1 MTELTVTS
9 VSPACGRF
17 ASASVAASWDP
28 IQSGSPSPC
37 PAMNM
42 LPLTALLVA
51 VVASTSAL
59 PARAADTPSAAS
71 DCVQLGSDQQ
81 LVRAGASRNILLRN
95 GQDHYVVHF
104 QDDCSAAGYSRK
116 LSFSTDGQ
124 QGLLCA
130 AGRSQLH
137 TDSSRCTVAQIEPV
151 DEATFKKKARQRS
164 R

>member
-1 MTELTVTS
+1 
-9 VSPACGRF
+9 
-17 ASASVAASWDP
+17 
-28 IQSGSPSPC
+28 
-37 PAMNM
+37 MNM

-51 VVASTSAL
+51 LAVSAGAA
-59 PARAADTPSAAS
+59 PVHAADTLSTSS

-116 LSFSTDGQ
+116 LSFATDGQ

-130 AGRSQLH
+130 AGRSQLL
-137 TDSSRCTVAQIEPV
+137 TDSSRCIVSQIEPV
-151 DEATFKKKARQRS
+151 DEATIKKKARQRS

>member
-1 MTELTVTS
+1 
-9 VSPACGRF
+9 
-17 ASASVAASWDP
+17 
-28 IQSGSPSPC
+28 
-37 PAMNM
+37 MNM

-51 VVASTSAL
+51 LAVSASAL
-59 PARAADTPSAAS
+59 PAHAADAPAAANAA
-71 DCVQLGSDQQ
+71 DCIQLGSDQQ

-95 GQDHYVVHF
+95 GQDHYLVHF

-116 LSFSTDGQ
+116 LSFATDGQ

-130 AGRSQLH
+130 AGRSQLN
-137 TDSSRCTVAQIEPV
+137 TDSSRCIVSQLEPV

>member
-1 MTELTVTS
+1 MRQIRICIRGGIVG
-9 VSPACGRF
+9 P
-17 ASASVAASWDP
+17 DP
-28 IQSGSPSPC
+28 VRIAIPC

-42 LPLTALLVA
+42 PSLTALLIA
-51 VVASTSAL
+51 LVASASAL
-59 PARAADTPSAAS
+59 PARAADTPTAANAA
-71 DCVQLGSDQQ
+71 DCIQLGGDQQ

-116 LSFSTDGQ
+116 LSFATDGQ

-130 AGRSQLH
+130 AGRSQLL
-137 TDSSRCTVAQIEPV
+137 TDSSRCIVSQIEPV

>member
-1 MTELTVTS
+1 
-9 VSPACGRF
+9 
-17 ASASVAASWDP
+17 
-28 IQSGSPSPC
+28 
-37 PAMNM
+37 MNM

-51 VVASTSAL
+51 LAVSASAA
-59 PARAADTPSAAS
+59 PVHAADTLSTSS

-116 LSFSTDGQ
+116 LSFATDGQ

-130 AGRSQLH
+130 AGRSQLN
-137 TDSSRCTVAQIEPV
+137 TDSSRCILSQIEPV

>member
-1 MTELTVTS
+1 MTERTVTS

-17 ASASVAASWDP
+17 DPARVAASWEP

-51 VVASTSAL
+51 VVASASAS

-71 DCVQLGSDQQ
+71 NCVQLGSDQQ

-116 LSFSTDGQ
+116 LSFSTEGQ
-124 QGLLCA
+124 QGLLCT
-130 AGRSQLH
+130 AGRSQLQ

-151 DEATFKKKARQRS
+151 DAATFKKKARQRS

>member
-1 MTELTVTS
+1 
-9 VSPACGRF
+9 
-17 ASASVAASWDP
+17 
-28 IQSGSPSPC
+28 
-37 PAMNM
+37 MNM
-42 LPLTALLVA
+42 LPLTVLLVA
-51 VVASTSAL
+51 LAVSASAA
-59 PARAADTPSAAS
+59 PVHAADTLSTPS

-81 LVRAGASRNILLRN
+81 LVRAGASRNVLLRN

-116 LSFSTDGQ
+116 LSFATDGQ

-130 AGRSQLH
+130 AGRSQLN
-137 TDSSRCTVAQIEPV
+137 TDSSRCIVSQIEPV

>member
-1 MTELTVTS
+1 LRQIRICIRGGIVGT
-9 VSPACGRF
+9 
-17 ASASVAASWDP
+17 DP
-28 IQSGSPSPC
+28 VRIAIPC

-42 LPLTALLVA
+42 PSLTALLIA
-51 VVASTSAL
+51 LVASASAL
-59 PARAADTPSAAS
+59 PARAADTPAAANAA
-71 DCVQLGSDQQ
+71 DCIQLGGDQQ

-104 QDDCSAAGYSRK
+104 QDNCSAAAHSRK
-116 LSFSTDGQ
+116 LSFFTDGQ

-130 AGRSQLH
+130 AGRSQLR
-137 TDSSRCTVAQIEPV
+137 TDANRCTVAQVEPI

>member
-1 MTELTVTS
+1 
-9 VSPACGRF
+9 
-17 ASASVAASWDP
+17 
-28 IQSGSPSPC
+28 
-37 PAMNM
+37 MNM

-51 VVASTSAL
+51 LAVSASAL
-59 PARAADTPSAAS
+59 PAHAADAPAAANAA
-71 DCVQLGSDQQ
+71 DCIQLGSDQQ

-95 GQDHYVVHF
+95 DQDHYLVHF

-116 LSFSTDGQ
+116 LSFATDGQ

-130 AGRSQLH
+130 AGRSQLN
-137 TDSSRCTVAQIEPV
+137 TDSSRCIVSQIEPV

>member
-1 MTELTVTS
+1 
-9 VSPACGRF
+9 
-17 ASASVAASWDP
+17 
-28 IQSGSPSPC
+28 
-37 PAMNM
+37 MNM

-51 VVASTSAL
+51 LAVSASAAPVHTADTLSTS
-59 PARAADTPSAAS
+59 S

-116 LSFSTDGQ
+116 LSFATDGQ

-130 AGRSQLH
+130 AGRSQLL
-137 TDSSRCTVAQIEPV
+137 TDSSRCIVSQIEPV